1 MNVPVVWVN
10 YNPDRPAGPDPYWD
24 NAIVDWLLTDA
35 WAPGMPTFT
44 YHWSFEDVHPSSGVI
59 VVTPGHYGREGIR
72 QLNEAIEGHPW
83 ALVIIT
89 SDEEGAFPAWEIE
102 HPNLRVWKQHPST
115 RVEWWPDMALPL
127 GWRPG
132 TREHFAGSMPP
143 KKELP
148 FWFGGQGGKH
158 RQAMIDQLSPSDL
171 LYITDGFARGI
182 EQDEYLDLLAA
193 AREAPC
199 PPGPNTPDTFRLYEA
214 LEAGCQ
220 PVVDQPTMHFLMK
233 YGDNAPV
240 ISCRWDAIG
249 SFGSPFELAD
259 NGARWQTWKRR
270 LAYQLRDD
278 IDLLSGAER
287 FWSDT
292 DQITVLISTSPSIL
306 HPDTAII
313 DETIQSIRDRLPR
326 SEILIMCDGV
336 RPEQQDLTDQYLEYL
351 RRVVWKSMHHW
362 SNVYPIVMG
371 EFVHQAE
378 ATRRTLPMV
387 HTPLVLFVEHDT
399 PLIGEIPF
407 DRLAQIVTK
416 EDMVIRLHHEAR
428 VHPEHEHLNA
438 SELIRRRDVW
448 LQPTVQ
454 WSQRPHL
461 ARTEKYRRLLA
472 DWFTPDSRTFIEDKM
487 HGVVHHGKWATW
499 KVALYHPEGDIKR
512 STHTDGRAGQPKY
525 EVKF

>member
-1 MNVPVVWVN
+1 
-10 YNPDRPAGPDPYWD
+10 
-24 NAIVDWLLTDA
+24 
-35 WAPGMPTFT
+35 
-44 YHWSFEDVHPSSGVI
+44 
-59 VVTPGHYGREGIR
+59 
-72 QLNEAIEGHPW
+72 
-83 ALVIIT
+83 
-89 SDEEGAFPAWEIE
+89 
-102 HPNLRVWKQHPST
+102 
-115 RVEWWPDMALPL
+115 
-127 GWRPG
+127 
-132 TREHFAGSMPP
+132 
-143 KKELP
+143 
-148 FWFGGQGGKH
+148 
-158 RQAMIDQLSPSDL
+158 MIDQLSPSDL

-362 SNVYPIVMG
+362 ANVYPIVMG

-472 DWFTPDSRTFIEDKM
+472 DWFTPDSPDVHRGQDARGRSSRQMGHLEGRSVPSGGGYQTVNPYGRPGRPAEIRGQVLMTDRHQERLYWDAAASDPANIGGIGMPPVEHFLNVPPTGGTPRARSSTSGAVLDVSPSRWLPCP
-487 HGVVHHGKWATW
+487 VVLDVHA
-499 KVALYHPEGDIKR
+499 VDVSQAMLDQIPPHPHIFR
-512 STHTDGRAGQPKY
+512 PPR
-525 EVKF
+525 